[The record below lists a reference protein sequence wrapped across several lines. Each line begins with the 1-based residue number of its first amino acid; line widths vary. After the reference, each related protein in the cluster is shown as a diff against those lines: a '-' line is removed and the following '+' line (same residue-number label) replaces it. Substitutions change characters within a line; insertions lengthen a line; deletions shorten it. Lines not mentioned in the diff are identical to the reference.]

1 MFEEFFAWLRTL
13 PPPPPQFDWWECG
26 EEIARGQLVYGVSRV
41 YVMRCGGRMPS
52 RFARGL
58 AAEDGKRG
66 DKIQVQTYGMC
77 SIPVDT
83 EA

>member
-1 MFEEFFAWLRTL
+1 MYEEFMEWIKCL
-13 PPPPPQFDWWECG
+13 PPPPPRFDGWECG
-26 EEIARGQLVYGVSRV
+26 EDIACGQLVYGVSRV
-41 YVMRCGGRMPS
+41 YVMRCAGRMPS
-52 RFARGL
+52 RFARGI
-58 AAEDGKRG
+58 AVGDGKKG